1 MTEPVRL
8 SLDEVRDLATRA
20 LLAKG
25 FSDAQG
31 AAIAATVTAAERD
44 GCTSHGLFRIPFYV
58 AALGNEGVDPRAEPD
73 VSSDDSAV
81 VHVDGGRGFC
91 PLALESGLPVLVDTA
106 RRHGI
111 ASLAIHD
118 VYNIAALWPEVERL
132 AGEGLVAF
140 AFTASN
146 ACVAPAGGTKP
157 VYGTNP
163 MAFGW
168 PRAERPPM
176 VFDQASSACARGEI
190 QLHLRAGEPLPEGWA
205 IDERGEP
212 TTDAAT
218 ALAGAQ
224 LPFGGH
230 KGAAIAL
237 MVELLAGALIGDLF
251 STESKARDTAKT
263 GAPFGGEYLIAIDP
277 RRHARAGTASDGPAG
292 DSLARAEGLFAEVLS
307 QDGTRLPSDRRYA
320 ARERT
325 RVDGVEVQ
333 GALHATLTALGG

>member
-1 MTEPVRL
+1 MHDTVRL
-8 SLDEVRDLATRA
+8 SLDEVRTLAARA
-20 LLAKG
+20 LAARG

-31 AAIAATVTAAERD
+31 AAIARTVTAAERD

-58 AALGNEGVDPRAEPD
+58 AALENEGVDAAAVPRVA
-73 VSSDDSAV
+73 SDDSAV

-91 PLALESGLPVLVDTA
+91 PLALETGLPALAEAA

-111 ASLAIHD
+111 AALAIHE

-132 AGEGLVAF
+132 ADEGLVAL

-146 ACVAPAGGTKP
+146 ACVAPVGGTEP

-168 PRAERPPM
+168 PRAGRPPL

-190 QLHLRAGEPLPEGWA
+190 QLHLRAGKPLPDGWA
-205 IDERGEP
+205 IDARGEP
-212 TTDAAT
+212 TRDPAA

-237 MVELLAGALIGDLF
+237 MVELLAGALIGELT
-251 STESKARDTAKT
+251 SLESKARDTHGT

-277 RRHARAGTASDGPAG
+277 ARHARGAAPGAH
-292 DSLARAEGLFAEVLS
+292 LERAETLFAAVLA
-307 QDGTRLPSDRRYA
+307 QEGTRLPSDRRYA
-320 ARERT
+320 T
-325 RVDGVEVQ
+325 RATSVPDGVDVA
-333 GALHATLTALGG
+333 GSLHATLEEMAELD